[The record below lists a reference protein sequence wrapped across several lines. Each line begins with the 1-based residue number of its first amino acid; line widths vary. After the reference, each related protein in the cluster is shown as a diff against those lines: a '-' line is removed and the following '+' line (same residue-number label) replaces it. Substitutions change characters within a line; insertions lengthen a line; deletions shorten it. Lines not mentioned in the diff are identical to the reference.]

1 MAPDL
6 LLTAGLVFLVNLMP
20 AFGPPTWI
28 VLAFVKIR
36 YDVPS
41 VPLVVVGATCSAAG
55 RYTLARAARALRRHL
70 PRERRD
76 NLELLG
82 RRLEA
87 EPATATGMLGVFL
100 VSPLPSAQLFIAAGL
115 ADVRLGRLTAV
126 FFLGRLFTYS
136 IYVAGTVV
144 AVDQFGDVLT
154 HVLYSP
160 AGIAIQVLML
170 AGLVFL
176 VRIDWAAVL
185 ARIDRRRRSRGGE
198 PPAAEET
205 Q

>member
-1 MAPDL
+1 MTDVL
-6 LLTAGLVFLVNLMP
+6 LMLGVVFIVNVMP

-28 VLAFVKIR
+28 VLAFLKIR

-41 VPLVVVGATCSAAG
+41 VPLVVVGAMSSAAG
-55 RYTLARAARALRRHL
+55 RYALARAARALRRHL

-82 RRLEA
+82 RRLES
-87 EPATATGMLGVFL
+87 EPATAAGMLGVFL

-136 IYVAGTVV
+136 LYVAGTVV

-154 HVLYSP
+154 HGLYSP
-160 AGIAIQVLML
+160 AGIAVQVLML
-170 AGLVFL
+170 AGLVLL

-185 ARIDRRRRSRGGE
+185 SRIDRRRRARGGD
-198 PPAAEET
+198 PPAPET
-205 Q
+205 TD